1 MVAVKIEC
9 GCGQHYAFDVE
20 PVNGQIGFPV
30 ACPTCGADGTSVA
43 NEIIARS
50 HPPAP
55 APSAATGSLR
65 ISGIA
70 APAPAT
76 PPPIMVD
83 PKALGLVDRATAE
96 NEARAKISW
105 GDAQED
111 VIKFLMLNG
120 FTVPEATAFVQNL
133 YLERLATV
141 RSNGISKMLQG
152 GGLMLVPVI
161 AYFIFAH
168 FGVIPIKLMG
178 IAIAV
183 GLFGAWLF
191 LKGLLMLLAPKMESG
206 DVADN

>member
-20 PVNGQIGFPV
+20 PLDGRMATPV
-30 ACPTCGADGTSVA
+30 ACPACSADGTLAA
-43 NEIIARS
+43 NDFIARS
-50 HPPAP
+50 LPPAP
-55 APSAATGSLR
+55 VLAAATGSLR
-65 ISGIA
+65 ISGST

-83 PKALGLVDRATAE
+83 PKALGLVDRPTAE

-111 VIKFLMLNG
+111 VIKYLMMNG
-120 FTVPEATAFVQNL
+120 FSVPEATALVESL
-133 YLERLATV
+133 YQERLATV
-141 RSNGISKMLQG
+141 RANGTGNMIKG
-152 GGLMLVPVI
+152 GCLICVPI
-161 AYFIFAH
+161 AAFIVCRIAGIF
-168 FGVIPIKLMG
+168 PLKLLG
-178 IAIAV
+178 IAFAV
-183 GLFGAWLF
+183 GVYGGWLF

>member
-20 PVNGQIGFPV
+20 PVNGQTGFPV
-30 ACPTCGADGTSVA
+30 ACPACGADGTSAA

-50 HPPAP
+50 LAP
-55 APSAATGSLR
+55 TASAATGSLR
-65 ISGIA
+65 ISGVA

-83 PKALGLVDRATAE
+83 PKALGLVDRPTAE

-120 FTVPEATAFVQNL
+120 FTVPEATDFVQSL
-133 YLERLATV
+133 YQERLATV

-161 AYFIFAH
+161 TFIIFTH
-168 FGVIPIKLMG
+168 FGVMPIKLMG
-178 IAIAV
+178 IAMAV
-183 GLFGAWLF
+183 GLFGAWLV
-191 LKGLLMLLAPKMESG
+191 LKGLVLLLAPKMETG

>member
-20 PVNGQIGFPV
+20 PVDGRMATPV
-30 ACPTCGADGTSVA
+30 ACPACSTDGTPAA
-43 NEIIARS
+43 NDIIARS
-50 HPPAP
+50 LAP
-55 APSAATGSLR
+55 TPSAATGSLR
-65 ISGIA
+65 ISGVA

-83 PKALGLVDRATAE
+83 PKALGLVDRPTAE

-120 FTVPEATAFVQNL
+120 FTVPEATDFVQSL
-133 YLERLATV
+133 YQERLATV
-141 RSNGISKMLQG
+141 RANGTGKMIKG
-152 GGLMLVPVI
+152 GCLICVPIVAFIVCRI
-161 AYFIFAH
+161 AGFL
-168 FGVIPIKLMG
+168 PLKLLG
-178 IAIAV
+178 IAFAV
-183 GLFGAWLF
+183 GVYGGWLF
-191 LKGLLMLLAPKMESG
+191 LKGLLMLLAPKMETG

>member
-20 PVNGQIGFPV
+20 PVDGQTGFPV
-30 ACPTCGADGTSVA
+30 ACPTCGADGTPDA
-43 NEIIARS
+43 NDIIARS
-50 HPPAP
+50 LAPP
-55 APSAATGSLR
+55 PSAATGSLR
-65 ISGIA
+65 ISGVA

-83 PKALGLVDRATAE
+83 PKALGLVDRPTAE

-120 FTVPEATAFVQNL
+120 FTVPEATAFVQSL
-133 YLERLATV
+133 YQERLATV

-152 GGLMLVPVI
+152 VGLMFVPVI

>member
-9 GCGQHYAFDVE
+9 GSGQHYAFDVE
-20 PVNGQIGFPV
+20 PVNGQAGFPV
-30 ACPTCGADGTSVA
+30 ACPTCGADGTNIA
-43 NEIIARS
+43 NAIIARNLA
-50 HPPAP
+50 PAP
-55 APSAATGSLR
+55 AAATGNLR
-65 ISGIA
+65 ISGVA

-120 FTVPEATAFVQNL
+120 FTVPEATDFVQSL
-133 YLERLATV
+133 YQERLATV

-161 AYFIFAH
+161 TFIIFTH
-168 FGVIPIKLMG
+168 FGVMPIKLMG
-178 IAIAV
+178 IAMAV
-183 GLFGAWLF
+183 GLFGAWLV
-191 LKGLLMLLAPKMESG
+191 LKGLVLLLAPKMETG